1 MPKNAAIDD
10 QVLQEAWSKAC
21 PFAYGNHAMAH
32 QKPWKKFEVTWKTV
46 SEVARRLHSNCN
58 QQYEPLDRTKNIQ
71 ELSIDHEIRCCQQM
85 IRLDVVQ

>member
-1 MPKNAAIDD
+1 MENKN
-10 QVLQEAWSKAC
+10 
-21 PFAYGNHAMAH
+21 
-32 QKPWKKFEVTWKTV
+32 EVTLFDCV
-46 SEVARRLHSNCN
+46 GSRNRRLQSNCN